1 MKKIDKIRNEV
12 KIKKLVK
19 EETRVR
25 EAFKEM
31 SGHYDIELDE
41 LVTGYPHAYNALVN
55 LAEQL
60 YNITS
65 ELYAAFLEA
74 ENYILAEAEKMNLKK
89 IELTIANMKLAGQT
103 N

>member
-1 MKKIDKIRNEV
+1 MKKKKIDVIRNQI
-12 KIKKLVK
+12 KIGHLVK

-25 EAFKEM
+25 EAFNEM
-31 SGHYDIELDE
+31 SSHYDIELDE

-89 IELTIANMKLAGQT
+89 QQIDL
-103 N
+103 